1 MNEVLKI
8 YDISEAGFAFSSG
21 KEASTLVKPLDCA
34 VFSHPLNHGV
44 CRILFIK
51 EYNVIVGIIYIE
63 LVPVTVYISL
73 IVIVHRE
80 V

>member
-1 MNEVLKI
+1 VRINQRAEHKAHVLSI
-8 YDISEAGFAFSSG
+8 Q
-21 KEASTLVKPLDCA
+21 LPLI
-34 VFSHPLNHGV
+34 HGV

-63 LVPVTVYISL
+63 LVPVTIYISM
-73 IVIVHRE
+73 IVTVHRE